1 MTTPFPDKPSNLQ
14 MELHE
19 RRTEEAAIK
28 SFILEQFFLSKQNEK
43 LVNEQSISNCEN
55 NSELM
60 KSLLDQIE
68 SLRREN

>member
-1 MTTPFPDKPSNLQ
+1 

-19 RRTEEAAIK
+19 CRTEEAAIK

>member
-28 SFILEQFFLSKQNEK
+28 SFILEQFFLSKWNEK
-43 LVNEQSISNCEN
+43 LVNEQSISN
-55 NSELM
+55 
-60 KSLLDQIE
+60 
-68 SLRREN
+68 